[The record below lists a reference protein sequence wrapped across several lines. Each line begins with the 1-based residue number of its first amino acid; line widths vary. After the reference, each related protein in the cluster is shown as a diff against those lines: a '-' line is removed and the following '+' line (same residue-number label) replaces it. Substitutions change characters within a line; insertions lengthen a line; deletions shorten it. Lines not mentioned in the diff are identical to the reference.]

1 MLPFSSFLAE
11 KNSLSVNYI
20 GLNQTPVLFFDFG
33 IDFSDYL
40 INKASTYKM
49 DWIPASNFYPGIWSK
64 VPKNFCTE
72 LQNFIQP
79 YINKYLFNF
88 KSEVTNIYSCYAM
101 AVKDKNQ
108 LAIAQKIP
116 HFDSFSDMQIAT
128 VLYLCD
134 EDFGSTVFYRHKK
147 TNIEKITK
155 DNKNSYMRTIKEEI
169 HDLHATSSTPCENLF
184 DKIFECEA
192 KKGRLLVYPSSIFH
206 NGVLNNVNYTERDP
220 KKGRLTITSFIN
232 YKQI

>member
-1 MLPFSSFLAE
+1 MLAFSPYLVD
-11 KNSLSVNYI
+11 KNSSSVNYI
-20 GLNQTPVLFFDFG
+20 GLNQTPVLVFDFN

-40 INKASTYKM
+40 IKKASTYKM

-64 VPKNFCTE
+64 VPTDFCTE

-79 YINKYLFNF
+79 YIDKHLFNC
-88 KSEVTNIYSCYAM
+88 KSKVSNTYSCYAM
-101 AVKDKNQ
+101 AVKDKDH
-108 LAIAQKIP
+108 LTIAQKIP

-134 EDFGSTVFYRHKK
+134 EDFGSTVFYRHKNTK
-147 TNIEKITK
+147 IERITK
-155 DNKNSYMRTIKEEI
+155 DNKNSYMKTIKEEI
-169 HDLHATSSTPCENLF
+169 NYLGVNTLNPCDNLF
-184 DKIFECEA
+184 DKIFECKA
-192 KKGRLLVYPSSIFH
+192 RKGRLLVYPSSIFH

-232 YKQI
+232 YKQT